1 MTGIEPV
8 SENPSIQLSPGALC
22 HLNFPSVNA
31 GTQALTLGSHF
42 MRDLF
47 NGERQMHVHRYMT
60 LSPEPRYSPE
70 ERAVLQ
76 TAAPLTRPVLL
87 FRQRLILSWA
97 VSEIARLYPLTVY
110 QNPRRNLY
118 APMWFVLFV
127 HEKRIDSAHLFI
139 GAPFKVIL
147 LTSQSSI

>member
-1 MTGIEPV
+1 MRGLNTELHRPVTVLSKPIDLAARPSGLVEARGVEPL

-31 GTQALTLGSHF
+31 GTQALILGSHF

-70 ERAVLQ
+70 ERAVL
-76 TAAPLTRPVLL
+76 
-87 FRQRLILSWA
+87 
-97 VSEIARLYPLTVY
+97 
-110 QNPRRNLY
+110 
-118 APMWFVLFV
+118 
-127 HEKRIDSAHLFI
+127 
-139 GAPFKVIL
+139 
-147 LTSQSSI
+147 

>member
-1 MTGIEPV
+1 MRGLNTELHRPVTVLSKPIDLAARPSGLVEARQSKPDIPSWDKETSLHLLSRYLAARPSGLVEARGVEPL

-70 ERAVLQ
+70 ERAVL
-76 TAAPLTRPVLL
+76 
-87 FRQRLILSWA
+87 
-97 VSEIARLYPLTVY
+97 
-110 QNPRRNLY
+110 
-118 APMWFVLFV
+118 
-127 HEKRIDSAHLFI
+127 
-139 GAPFKVIL
+139 
-147 LTSQSSI
+147 